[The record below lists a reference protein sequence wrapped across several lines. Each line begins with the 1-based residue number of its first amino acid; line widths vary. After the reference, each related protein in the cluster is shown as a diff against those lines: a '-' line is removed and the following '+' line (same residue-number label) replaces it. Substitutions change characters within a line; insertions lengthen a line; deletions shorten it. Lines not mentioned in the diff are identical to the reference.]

1 MNDARSPIDSTSN
14 RFMDWLRRFVPSQ
27 HLAYQ
32 TENPIVT
39 GYLTIFASVVVANT
53 RTWVRPRGCL
63 QGLASQAAHTP

>member
-1 MNDARSPIDSTSN
+1 MNDARSPIDSKST
-14 RFMDWLRRFVPSQ
+14 RFMDRLRRFVRSR

-39 GYLTIFASVVVANT
+39 GYLTIFTSVVVANP
-53 RTWVRPRGCL
+53 RSWVRPRGSL